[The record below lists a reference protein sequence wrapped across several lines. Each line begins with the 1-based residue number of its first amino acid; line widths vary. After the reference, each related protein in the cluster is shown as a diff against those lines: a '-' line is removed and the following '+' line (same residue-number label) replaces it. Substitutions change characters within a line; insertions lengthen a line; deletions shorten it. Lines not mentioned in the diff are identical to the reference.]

1 MLTCHSEWPIQAEKA
16 ARRQNTAGATKQ
28 RLRYRPR
35 RDVDHV
41 DADDCIGGRDW
52 PLRISDIKVKRP
64 PHVCLRLQ
72 SSPSRNR
79 TKTILVLSARLPRKM
94 PHHVREMDGVL
105 SCPASNFQHE
115 SRLRQDL
122 RKHLRNGF
130 SVALSRRAREPAVT
144 RGVQI
149 FEPHARYLPMLAA
162 CANYLSAS
170 TTGPATG
177 SVTPRPP
184 PRSSKVSRKES
195 RVAIIC
201 GRAFASASM
210 SVHSAMIRD
219 QRGRHLTWP
228 HCPWSQR
235 RRTTACILRGHDDH

>member
-1 MLTCHSEWPIQAEKA
+1 MLTCHSVWPIQAQQA
-16 ARRQNTAGATKQ
+16 AGRQNTAGATQQ

-79 TKTILVLSARLPRKM
+79 TKTILVLFARLPCKM
-94 PHHVREMDGVL
+94 RHHVREMDGVL

-122 RKHLRNGF
+122 RKHLGNGF
-130 SVALSRRAREPAVT
+130 PVTLSRRAREPAVT
-144 RGVQI
+144 RGIQI
-149 FEPHARYLPMLAA
+149 FEPHARYLPIRAA
-162 CANYLSAS
+162 YANYLSAS

-184 PRSSKVSRKES
+184 PDADVLIRLERS
-195 RVAIIC
+195 
-201 GRAFASASM
+201 RAQAAGCLCDPCRSP
-210 SVHSAMIRD
+210 RD
-219 QRGRHLTWP
+219 RG
-228 HCPWSQR
+228 
-235 RRTTACILRGHDDH
+235 GDH